1 MQIQGLT
8 PPQLLLV
15 RRVGAALL
23 GPRPIPNRGIEY
35 DRVLATNGDTW
46 ELQGL
51 ADRVTL
57 EQLFALHRAGTV
69 WVTDPDRG
77 NFHATIEVEAAWVA
91 EDAPELE
98 GTAQSP
104 LADSHVDQV

>member
-8 PPQLLLV
+8 PPQLQLI
-15 RRVGAALL
+15 RRISAALL
-23 GPRPIPNRGIEY
+23 GPQPTPGRGIEY
-35 DRVLATNGDTW
+35 DRVLATNGDIW

-57 EQLFALHRAGTV
+57 EQLFAIHDNGTV

-77 NFHATIEVEAAWVA
+77 NFHAIIEVEAAWTADDCVQ
-91 EDAPELE
+91 LE
-98 GTAQSP
+98 
-104 LADSHVDQV
+104 V

>member
-1 MQIQGLT
+1 MQIQGVT

-15 RRVGAALL
+15 RRMSSLLL
-23 GPRPIPNRGIEY
+23 GPQAIPGRGIEY
-35 DRVLATNGDTW
+35 DRVLAINGDTW

-57 EQLFALHRAGTV
+57 EQLAAIPNNGTV

-77 NFHATIEVEAAWVA
+77 NFHATIEVEAVWTADDCVQ
-91 EDAPELE
+91 LE
-98 GTAQSP
+98 G
-104 LADSHVDQV
+104 